1 MLGIKFIREN
11 PDLVKKDLEKRQET
25 EMIAWVDDLL
35 KKDEEY
41 RKLLQSSQSLRSKRN
56 TLTEEINKLKKE
68 GKDASDIIKEAKEIP
83 GKIKEIEENQKKIK
97 EKIDYYLM
105 RIPNVL

>member
-35 KKDEEY
+35 SKNTENC
-41 RKLLQSSQSLRSKRN
+41 SSLRN
-56 TLTEEINKLKKE
+56 
-68 GKDASDIIKEAKEIP
+68 P
-83 GKIKEIEENQKKIK
+83 
-97 EKIDYYLM
+97 
-105 RIPNVL
+105 